1 MSQLSVEIMSG
12 FCVFFP
18 LTELLRIAARQHFWK
33 RLEYTEWD
41 ADTDEMNQIA
51 LFKLSGWEG
60 VKRVDTEQME
70 MNSDTSAEGRNDA
83 MKLRSRDN

>member
-1 MSQLSVEIMSG
+1 
-12 FCVFFP
+12 
-18 LTELLRIAARQHFWK
+18 
-33 RLEYTEWD
+33 
-41 ADTDEMNQIA
+41 MNQIA
-51 LFKLSGWEG
+51 LFKLSGREG